1 MTNRNYRRILVKKI
15 KSMVKTV
22 NSELYKDKSIKK
34 GINYYMLWH
43 EIPSDVL
50 IAVLQENNKF
60 LEYFI

>member
-34 GINYYMLWH
+34 YKLLYAL
-43 EIPSDVL
+43 
-50 IAVLQENNKF
+50 A
-60 LEYFI
+60 